1 MKGDKAMYA
10 IRDVM
15 STDLVTV
22 TKETSI
28 FEAIE
33 LLRAHNIAGMPV
45 VDEEM
50 RLVGMVSGRDIL
62 MTIHGIA
69 ARTHV
74 SSGTVCDVQTV
85 MTIDVMA
92 FDVDNPLSAVWEC
105 LKERDFRTVPIL
117 SDGTLVGIISLKEL
131 ILPIAMN
138 EFSWME

>member
-28 FEAIE
+28 FDAIE
-33 LLRAHNIAGMPV
+33 LLKDHNITGMPV

-50 RLVGMVSGRDIL
+50 RLVGMVSERDML
-62 MTIHGIA
+62 MAIQSNA
-69 ARTHV
+69 AMAYV
-74 SSGTVCDVQTV
+74 SSDIVCDVQSA
-85 MTIDVMA
+85 MTTDVMA
-92 FDVDNPLSAVWEC
+92 FDVDDPLSAVWKS
-105 LKERDFRTVPIL
+105 LKERDFRSVPIL

-138 EFSWME
+138 EFSWKE